1 MKKILVSIIAVMSFI
16 LVVSCGGGG
25 GKARRGARRF
35 RTRSRHR
42 GGTQTRVYRAYP
54 GRGES
59 GRAASSQRGGK
70 QRERPRNACGRA
82 RGLPRL
88 RARRGIRRRH
98 RFQIFAG
105 ARKNQGDVMNLTEK
119 TVEKHTLYKGFIIN
133 LRVDDALL
141 PDGRPCKR
149 EMVEHPGGA
158 AVLCVEDG
166 KVLLVRQFRY
176 AYGEELLE
184 IPAGKL
190 DKGEDPAHAAAR
202 ELEEETGRV
211 AERVE
216 KLFTLYPT
224 PGYTNEKLHVFLAH
238 GVHMG
243 HVHPDDDEFV
253 SVVRIPLADVS
264 AMIADGRIRDAKT
277 IAAVQRYLLDKAE
290 GGR

>member
-1 MKKILVSIIAVMSFI
+1 
-16 LVVSCGGGG
+16 
-25 GKARRGARRF
+25 
-35 RTRSRHR
+35 
-42 GGTQTRVYRAYP
+42 
-54 GRGES
+54 
-59 GRAASSQRGGK
+59 
-70 QRERPRNACGRA
+70 
-82 RGLPRL
+82 
-88 RARRGIRRRH
+88 
-98 RFQIFAG
+98 
-105 ARKNQGDVMNLTEK
+105 MNLTEK

-211 AERVE
+211 ADAWKSCSPSIRRPATRM
-216 KLFTLYPT
+216 KNCTFFWRTAYIWGMSTPT
-224 PGYTNEKLHVFLAH
+224 TTN
-238 GVHMG
+238 
-243 HVHPDDDEFV
+243 
-253 SVVRIPLADVS
+253 SS
-264 AMIADGRIRDAKT
+264 ALSASRLQTFPR
-277 IAAVQRYLLDKAE
+277 
-290 GGR
+290 

>member
-1 MKKILVSIIAVMSFI
+1 
-16 LVVSCGGGG
+16 
-25 GKARRGARRF
+25 
-35 RTRSRHR
+35 
-42 GGTQTRVYRAYP
+42 
-54 GRGES
+54 
-59 GRAASSQRGGK
+59 
-70 QRERPRNACGRA
+70 
-82 RGLPRL
+82 
-88 RARRGIRRRH
+88 
-98 RFQIFAG
+98 
-105 ARKNQGDVMNLTEK
+105 MNLTEK

-243 HVHPDDDEFV
+243 HVHPTTTN
-253 SVVRIPLADVS
+253 SS
-264 AMIADGRIRDAKT
+264 ALSASRLQTFPR
-277 IAAVQRYLLDKAE
+277 
-290 GGR
+290 

>member
-1 MKKILVSIIAVMSFI
+1 
-16 LVVSCGGGG
+16 
-25 GKARRGARRF
+25 
-35 RTRSRHR
+35 
-42 GGTQTRVYRAYP
+42 
-54 GRGES
+54 
-59 GRAASSQRGGK
+59 
-70 QRERPRNACGRA
+70 
-82 RGLPRL
+82 
-88 RARRGIRRRH
+88 
-98 RFQIFAG
+98 
-105 ARKNQGDVMNLTEK
+105 MNLTEK

-158 AVLCVEDG
+158 AVLCVEEG

-190 DKGEDPAHAAAR
+190 DKGEDPVHAAAR

-243 HVHPDDDEFV
+243 HVNPDDDEFV

-290 GGR
+290 GER

>member
-1 MKKILVSIIAVMSFI
+1 
-16 LVVSCGGGG
+16 
-25 GKARRGARRF
+25 
-35 RTRSRHR
+35 
-42 GGTQTRVYRAYP
+42 
-54 GRGES
+54 
-59 GRAASSQRGGK
+59 
-70 QRERPRNACGRA
+70 
-82 RGLPRL
+82 
-88 RARRGIRRRH
+88 
-98 RFQIFAG
+98 
-105 ARKNQGDVMNLTEK
+105 MNLTEK

-158 AVLCVEDG
+158 AVLCVEEG

-224 PGYTNEKLHVFLAH
+224 PGYTNEKLHDFLAL

-243 HVHPDDDEFV
+243 HVHPVDDEFV